1 MKIDNHTYDYIH
13 GTDVYLYQRKDMFRT
28 NTDTALLAHFMKIRE
43 GDHVLDIGTNNGA
56 LLMVASK
63 MGASRLIGVEIQEE
77 AVELAKYNLK
87 QQACDFEIIH
97 GDVCQLKLPKVDV
110 VVCNPPYFKVS
121 VNSNINDSSA
131 LSTARHEQFL
141 TLTQLAL
148 KMSEALNEKGRGYLV
163 HRASRIAEIITV
175 LMNERLQVRSLQ
187 FIYDEA
193 KEEAVSVLLE
203 VVKDGNAH
211 CHVLPVQTIS
221 H

>member
-1 MKIDNHTYDYIH
+1 MENENYTYDYIH

-28 NTDTALLAHFMKIRE
+28 NTDTALLAHFMNIQK
-43 GDHVLDIGTNNGA
+43 GDQVLDIGTNNGA
-56 LLMVASK
+56 LLMAASRK
-63 MGASRLIGVEIQEE
+63 GASRLIGVEIQKE
-77 AVELAKYNLK
+77 AVKLAQYNLG
-87 QQACDFEIIH
+87 QQPCDFEIMH

-121 VNSNINDSSA
+121 ENSNLNDSSA
-131 LSTARHEQFL
+131 LATARHERFL
-141 TLTQLAL
+141 TLPQLAM

-175 LMNERLQVRSLQ
+175 FMNERLQVRSLQ

-203 VVKDGNAH
+203 VVKDGNVN
-211 CHVLPVQTIS
+211 CHVLPPQNIS
-221 H
+221 R